1 MFTAPLENALSA
13 AELKFHDVSL
23 ALVSGEPLAL
33 AAASAALRQAGL
45 DLSAVLPG
53 LPAIERHHP
62 TLTSRLA
69 RLSTGVAAQRE
80 SLIRRTVLTERA
92 LNAIVPATRST
103 TYAQAAGPYG
113 SLGRQTGAFKYLA
126 A

>member
-13 AELKFHDVSL
+13 AELKFNEVSQ

-45 DLSAVLPG
+45 DLSALLPG

-62 TLTSRLA
+62 TLTSRLT
-69 RLSTGVAAQRE
+69 RLSTGMADQRE
-80 SLIRRTVLTERA
+80 SLIRRAVLTERA
-92 LNAIVPATRST
+92 LNAIVPATRSA
-103 TYAQAAGPYG
+103 TYASAAGPYG
-113 SLGRQTGAFKYLA
+113 SLARQTGAFKVLA

>member
-13 AELKFHDVSL
+13 AELKFNEVSQ
-23 ALVSGEPLAL
+23 ALMSGEPLAL

-45 DLSAVLPG
+45 DLSALLPG
-53 LPAIERHHP
+53 LPTVERQHP
-62 TLTSRLA
+62 TLTSRLT
-69 RLSTGVAAQRE
+69 RLSTGMADQRE

-92 LNAIVPATRST
+92 LNAIVPATRSA
-103 TYAQAAGPYG
+103 TYAPAAGPYG
-113 SLGRQTGAFKYLA
+113 SLARQTGAFKVLA